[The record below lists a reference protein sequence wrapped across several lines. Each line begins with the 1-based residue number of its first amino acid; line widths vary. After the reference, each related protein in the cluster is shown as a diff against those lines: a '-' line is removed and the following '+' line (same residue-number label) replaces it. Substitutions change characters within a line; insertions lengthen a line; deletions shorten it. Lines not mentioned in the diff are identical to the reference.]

1 MLLTPNSCSKDIVSL
16 ISSLTMAS
24 SFGRPCKGGVRVNVQ
39 ENELNEGDIIAA
51 LGKTG
56 KYGTIAQKKQ
66 KLDAV
71 KAQKVRLLQIVPAE
85 LKSQLKDA
93 LESVEK
99 LASRPSK
106 NDASTAFYSIG
117 IAIRAWRDQSS
128 RPCCSA
134 SWFEVEP
141 KSDASYFRTCCAKN
155 CRPVSPR
162 RTTQLVSRG
171 ASPQYATNDSGSL
184 AQQSTVQYSQYWP
197 IEYEGI

>member
-117 IAIRAWRDQSS
+117 VAIRAWRDQSKGTRGFPANLELSDECVDRSWCVACIVRIPSSFSHIFFLFPSSSWTAS
-128 RPCCSA
+128 RRKISK
-134 SWFEVEP
+134 W
-141 KSDASYFRTCCAKN
+141 
-155 CRPVSPR
+155 
-162 RTTQLVSRG
+162 Q
-171 ASPQYATNDSGSL
+171 
-184 AQQSTVQYSQYWP
+184 
-197 IEYEGI
+197 